1 MRQRAAQ
8 AAGDE
13 RGAAVEG
20 DHCERVTGQQPG
32 EPGEQLAV
40 PGVPCRADVQV
51 EHVPFGVVVG
61 VVEDQRPDVNVHGFH
76 RLDPFESRAR

>member
-8 AAGDE
+8 AAADE

-20 DHCERVTGQQPG
+20 DHCERVTDQQPG

-40 PGVPCRADVQV
+40 PGVPCNEALVAVGDLRNGRRGDPHRVLDRADSMA
-51 EHVPFGVVVG
+51 
-61 VVEDQRPDVNVHGFH
+61 
-76 RLDPFESRAR
+76 LDPFESRAR